1 LLADVIFA
9 VAVLLAGVF
18 FVVAVSLCLWYLS
31 LLFWLLM

>member
-1 LLADVIFA
+1 LLAGVFFV

>member
-1 LLADVIFA
+1 LLAGVFFVVDA
-9 VAVLLAGVF
+9 LLAGVF